1 MGNMAYCRFQNTKDD
16 LLDCEEN
23 IHGECED
30 PEEERARKSIIR
42 ICKRIA
48 SDFEDEDNTP

>member
-48 SDFEDEDNTP
+48 SDFEDEDK